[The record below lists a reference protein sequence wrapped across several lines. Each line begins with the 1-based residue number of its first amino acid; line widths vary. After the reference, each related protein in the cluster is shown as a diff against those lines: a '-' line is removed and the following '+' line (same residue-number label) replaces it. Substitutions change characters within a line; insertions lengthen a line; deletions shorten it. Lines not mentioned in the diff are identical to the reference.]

1 MSEPMAKQRP
11 SIDLD
16 DFEREM
22 RGAQHYHNDDPLAE
36 LARLVGEQPDP
47 YGDVFAREAQAPAQ
61 PASSQFDTHGGR
73 REPGFAAP
81 QAPLSPRL
89 SGDFAA
95 IEAGLRGGAEPLHQ
109 AYAPDHGYPADQ
121 GYAPHHTDPTFAAAH
136 DVEHGYGAQD
146 YAGAYAE
153 PTAYDPAR
161 VPAAASRSRRPVY
174 FIAATIALG
183 VIGIGTA
190 FALKGHVG
198 TSPRDVKTILADES
212 PTKIQPPA
220 EAADTQASQDAA
232 VLGKGQP
239 APTALANHEE
249 QPVDLLAAAREQ
261 AAAQAGGTDASS
273 VPVPPS
279 PGQVQTA
286 MADPA
291 GASGFGMSDMP
302 APKRVRVVSVRPD
315 GTILPN
321 DNPPPAAIPAPR
333 QPAAKTS
340 DRAGPVARPST
351 PKVATKSTSRVTTPK
366 SIDQLAD
373 APDDAAPAAPSPKA
387 KKPKPQRVASAD
399 TGEAEATQAVSPEPE
414 AASSGGFAV
423 QLAAPGSEADA
434 KSTSSRLSKKF
445 AGPLA
450 GHHLGFHKA
459 ESNGKSVYRVRVS
472 SLSKPDAVS
481 LCEKLKADGGSCFV
495 AKN

>member
-1 MSEPMAKQRP
+1 MSEPVTKQRP
-11 SIDLD
+11 TVDLD

-22 RGAQHYHNDDPLAE
+22 RDAHYHHDDPLAE

-47 YGDVFAREAQAPAQ
+47 YGDVFAREESAPAHAYAG
-61 PASSQFDTHGGR
+61 PSSDHGGSR

-95 IEAGLRGGAEPLHQ
+95 IEAGLRSAVPSHDPYGQHQAEPTFDGSYEHGQ
-109 AYAPDHGYPADQ
+109 DHGHEYDS
-121 GYAPHHTDPTFAAAH
+121 AH
-136 DVEHGYGAQD
+136 G
-146 YAGAYAE
+146 YAE
-153 PTAYDPAR
+153 PTAYDPAWAQPPR
-161 VPAAASRSRRPVY
+161 AVKSSRRPVY
-174 FIAATIALG
+174 LLAATIAVG
-183 VIGIGTA
+183 VVGIGTA
-190 FALKGHVG
+190 FALKGHIS
-198 TSPRDVKTILADES
+198 TSPREVKTILADEN
-212 PTKIQPPA
+212 PTKVQPPA
-220 EAADTQASQDAA
+220 DTAADSQASQDAGMS
-232 VLGKGQP
+232 GKGQTP
-239 APTALANHEE
+239 PTALANREE
-249 QPVDLLAAAREQ
+249 QPVDLLQAAREN
-261 AAAQAGGTDASS
+261 AAAQARRTDASS

-286 MADPA
+286 MADPS
-291 GASGFGMSDMP
+291 GAVGQNFPINDMP

-321 DNPPPAAIPAPR
+321 DNPPPAAMPAPR
-333 QPAAKTS
+333 APAGKTS
-340 DRAGPVARPST
+340 DRAGPVAKPST
-351 PKVATKSTSRVTTPK
+351 PKAAASKSTSRVTTPK

-373 APDDAAPAAPSPKA
+373 APDDAAPAPAAKT

-399 TGEAEATQAVSPEPE
+399 TGEAEATQTVSPEPE
-414 AASSGGFAV
+414 AAGSGGFAV
-423 QLAAPGSEADA
+423 QLAAPGTEADA
-434 KSTSSRLSKKF
+434 KSTSSRLAKKF
-445 AGPLA
+445 AGSLG

-459 ESNGKSVYRVRVS
+459 ESNGKSVFRVRVS